1 MGLAKLKTEGGQGG
15 KRGHSNMTHWEFT
28 EVIKEAA
35 RIRRRREAK
44 AAIAQH
50 WKEASNSPNKSPDP
64 ALASGNSPAG
74 QERRHR

>member
-1 MGLAKLKTEGGQGG
+1 
-15 KRGHSNMTHWEFT
+15 MTHWEFT

-50 WKEASNSPNKSPDP
+50 WNEVGRLPKNSPVPTLSSGASRTGAEP
-64 ALASGNSPAG
+64 AQP
-74 QERRHR
+74 